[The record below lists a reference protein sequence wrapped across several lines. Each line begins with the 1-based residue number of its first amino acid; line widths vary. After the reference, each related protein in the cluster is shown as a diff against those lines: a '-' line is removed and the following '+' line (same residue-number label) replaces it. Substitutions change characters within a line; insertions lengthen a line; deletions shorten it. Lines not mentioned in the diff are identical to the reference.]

1 MGFSQAMRRR
11 SSRPRPAAGR
21 PHDVEKELVR
31 ALSDRDYRAA
41 AHEIVRLYA
50 DEIYRFCVHAIG
62 NRPDGEDLA
71 QDVLGEACRCISR
84 FRRRSTVRTWLYR
97 IAWHKVY
104 DQRKRFSRQPNLV
117 PIDGLITSEMARLS
131 AGRDQPDEAV
141 AASQRHKQVSRS
153 LRRLSADDRLILY
166 LRIGQDMPYS
176 EIAGV
181 LGVRE
186 GAAKMRMNRAVSRL
200 KAEVDR

>member
-1 MGFSQAMRRR
+1 MGFNQAMTRQPSQPRRAVG
-11 SSRPRPAAGR
+11 PPDG
-21 PHDVEKELVR
+21 VERELTR
-31 ALSDRDYRAA
+31 ALADGDFRAA

-84 FRRRSTVRTWLYR
+84 FRGRSTVRTWLYR

-104 DQRKRFSRQPNLV
+104 DQRKRYSRQPNLV
-117 PIDGLITSEMARLS
+117 PIDGLVTSEMVRLS

-141 AASQRHKQVSRS
+141 VASQRHKQVARA
-153 LRRLSADDRLILY
+153 LRRLSQDDRLILF
-166 LRIGQDMPYS
+166 LRIGQDLPYS

-186 GAAKMRMNRAVSRL
+186 GAAKMRMNRAVGRL
-200 KAEVDR
+200 KDEVNR

>member
-1 MGFSQAMRRR
+1 MRRH
-11 SSRPRPAAGR
+11 SSRPRPAEGL
-21 PHDVEKELVR
+21 PDDVER
-31 ALSDRDYRAA
+31 DLSRSLSAGDYRGA

-84 FRRRSTVRTWLYR
+84 FKGWSTVRTWLYR
-97 IAWHKVY
+97 IAWNKIY

-117 PIDGLITSEMARLS
+117 PIDGLVTSEMVRLGS
-131 AGRDQPDEAV
+131 GRDQPDAV
-141 AASQRHKQVSRS
+141 LAASQRHKQVSRA
-153 LRRLSADDRLILY
+153 LRRLHADDRLILF
-166 LRIGQDMPYS
+166 LRVGQDMTFA

-181 LGVRE
+181 LGVRV

-200 KAEVDR
+200 KVEVNR